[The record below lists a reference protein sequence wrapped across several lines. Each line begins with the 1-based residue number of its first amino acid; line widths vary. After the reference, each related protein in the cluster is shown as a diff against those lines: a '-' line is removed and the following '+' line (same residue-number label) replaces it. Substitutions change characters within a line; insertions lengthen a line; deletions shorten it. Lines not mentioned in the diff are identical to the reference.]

1 MAQILIRDLDDE
13 VVALLKARAKSNHRS
28 LQGEVKA
35 MIEDRVRAGRN
46 ASVGAALRR
55 FRASL
60 GKKRLSDS
68 ATLIRTDRDR

>member
-13 VVALLKARAKSNHRS
+13 LVALLKARAKSNHRS

-35 MIEDRVRAGRN
+35 LIEERVRAGRKDT
-46 ASVGAALRR
+46 ARDALQR
-55 FRASL
+55 FRRSI

-68 ATLIRTDRDR
+68 AALIRSDRSR

>member
-13 VVALLKARAKSNHRS
+13 VVAILKARAKSNHRS

-35 MIEDRVRAGRN
+35 MIEDRVRVGRN
-46 ASVGAALRR
+46 ASIGDELRK

-60 GKKRLSDS
+60 SKKRLSDS
-68 ATLIRTDRDR
+68 ARLIRTDRER

>member
-13 VVALLKARAKSNHRS
+13 LVALLKARAKSNHRS

-35 MIEDRVRAGRN
+35 LIEERVRAGRKD
-46 ASVGAALRR
+46 AAREELRR
-55 FRASL
+55 FRMSI

-68 ATLIRTDRDR
+68 ASLIRSDRSR